1 MPVRVLAV
9 EVNSLLMILWKVYS
23 VSFVRYTDIQH
34 GGTYSGI
41 HDGVLGV
48 I

>member
-9 EVNSLLMILWKVYS
+9 EVNSLLMTLWKVYS
-23 VSFVRYTDIQH
+23 VSFVRYTEYNRK
-34 GGTYSGI
+34 TYSDI
-41 HDGVLGV
+41 HDAGVL